1 MIVWKFKELVIF
13 SRKKN
18 VLNLVVTQLQITHTQ
33 YWSRLDNNQSSISV
47 FPMFNTPMHLNY
59 IPLHTRYLVCCLL
72 VDLGSPS
79 IGRLT
84 TDQDFC
90 KFLFSFHWFGGV
102 HQWFHELY
110 SWTSII
116 KEADLLS
123 QWLKNDDEIFGITV
137 HDCFLTKYYYCW
149 YSCQHWGCR
158 MEADAM
164 FCLTDKSP
172 SCPACW
178 LPLIYW

>member
-47 FPMFNTPMHLNY
+47 FPMFNCLVYFHLDHLDNPTPMHLNY
-59 IPLHTRYLVCCLL
+59 IPPHTRYLVCCLL

-110 SWTSII
+110 PCFHLPIPMDKYHQRSW
-116 KEADLLS
+116 S
-123 QWLKNDDEIFGITV
+123 QWLEWCSNI
-137 HDCFLTKYYYCW
+137 W
-149 YSCQHWGCR
+149 NNS
-158 MEADAM
+158 
-164 FCLTDKSP
+164 S
-172 SCPACW
+172 
-178 LPLIYW
+178 